1 MTPTYL
7 VKRLMLV
14 VYTLLVVSMLVFGIT
29 QILPADAAVTMLGQ
43 NATPE
48 ALNALREQLGL
59 NQPMWVQ
66 YWHWFTN
73 VLELDFG
80 TSMRTSQPVASTMFD
95 ALGRSLL
102 LAVFSLTLMLIVAIP
117 LGVWAALKRGKTADL
132 VVSFFSYIGVSFPE
146 FVTATLLML
155 LFSNYWHLLPATGYV
170 PLSEDFIDGI
180 LHLILPALTV
190 SMILVAHVSR
200 MVRSEMVDVMKTDYI
215 RAATL
220 KGLSRRRVIFRHGL
234 RNGLLP
240 TITIVAL
247 DVGYLLGGIV
257 VVEEIFAIPGIGR
270 ALIVAVTARDLP
282 SIQAG
287 VMILATTYC
296 VVNFL
301 ADLAY
306 AWLDRRIQFS

>member
-7 VKRLMLV
+7 VKRLLLV

-48 ALNALREQLGL
+48 ALAALREQLGL
-59 NQPMWVQ
+59 NQSIWSQ
-66 YWHWFTN
+66 YWHWFSH

-80 TSMRTSQPVASTMFD
+80 TSMRTGQPVAGAMFD

-102 LAVFSLTLMLIVAIP
+102 LAVLSLSLMLIIAIP
-117 LGVWAALKRGKTADL
+117 LGVWAALKRGKAADL

-170 PLSEDFIDGI
+170 PLGEDFVDGL
-180 LHLILPALTV
+180 LHLILPAITV

-200 MVRSEMVDVMKTDYI
+200 MVRSEMVFVVLLQIKI
-215 RAATL
+215 LIL
-220 KGLSRRRVIFRHGL
+220 K
-234 RNGLLP
+234 
-240 TITIVAL
+240 
-247 DVGYLLGGIV
+247 
-257 VVEEIFAIPGIGR
+257 
-270 ALIVAVTARDLP
+270 
-282 SIQAG
+282 
-287 VMILATTYC
+287 
-296 VVNFL
+296 
-301 ADLAY
+301 
-306 AWLDRRIQFS
+306 